1 MDATENDLPPSV
13 PFRIAGFPTLKFK
26 KAGSKE
32 FIDYD
37 GDRTLES
44 LVAFV
49 EENAHNALEKKS
61 DNETAAPPPPLE
73 EAAQEAVAQ
82 EPVSAEHEHAHEHDE
97 L

>member
-1 MDATENDLPPSV
+1 MDATENDLPPSA

-26 KAGSKE
+26 KAGSKD
-32 FIDYD
+32 FVDYD

-49 EENAHNALEKKS
+49 EENASNSLEKR
-61 DNETAAPPPPLE
+61 NETAAPTSDAP
-73 EAAQEAVAQ
+73 
-82 EPVSAEHEHAHEHDE
+82 EPVVHHEDPAAEHSHHDE